1 MEDEVEVEFEMVLS
15 LPPDVARCMG
25 KGRSYGEGEWEYLH
39 CMYCER
45 RLSPPRGDHQVHQVW
60 IEPPVFKNGNCPLRI
75 KSRDEVDADF
85 WPESSCDE

>member
-1 MEDEVEVEFEMVLS
+1 MEVEVEMVLS

-45 RLSPPRGDHQVHQVW
+45 RLSPPRRGDHQVW
-60 IEPPVFKNGNCPLRI
+60 TEPPVFENGNCPLRI
-75 KSRDEVDADF
+75 KSLDEVDADF
-85 WPESSCDE
+85 WPEGSPQEEKER